1 MLNNFLGVIMYN
13 HLKFSHKKATQ
24 ILNYFAIKEG
34 GKINKMKALKLIFL
48 ADRYHLRKYG
58 RPITND
64 DYFAMQ
70 LGPVASGVK
79 DIAENSDFLDENVK
93 EYSSQFLELKN
104 RYDLISK
111 HPLEEDVFSAS
122 DLEVLSFIWDKFGY
136 LAVFELSHVTHQYP
150 EWKKHQ
156 ETLKTTSRVRMS
168 LEDFF
173 DDPTSNVEKC
183 YPLSKDEKLDRKNQ
197 LKELNYLESLWS

>member
-1 MLNNFLGVIMYN
+1 MDN

-34 GKINKMKALKLIFL
+34 GKINKMKALKLTFIV
-48 ADRYHLRKYG
+48 DRYHLRKYG
-58 RPITND
+58 RPVTND
-64 DYFAMQ
+64 EYFAMQ

-79 DIAENSDFLDENVK
+79 DIAENSDFLDQNVK
-93 EYSSQFLELKN
+93 KYSSQFLELQN

-111 HPLEEDVFSAS
+111 HPLDEDVFSIS
-122 DLEVLSFIWDKFGY
+122 ELEALSFAWDKFGSMTE
-136 LAVFELSHVTHQYP
+136 FELSQVTHQYP

-156 ETLKTTSRVRMS
+156 DTLKTTSRVRMS
-168 LEDFF
+168 LEDFL
-173 DDPTSNVEKC
+173 DDPSSNIEKC
-183 YPLSKDEKLDRKNQ
+183 YPLTKDEKMNRIDQ

>member
-1 MLNNFLGVIMYN
+1 MYN

-24 ILNYFAIKEG
+24 ILNYFAIEEG
-34 GKINKMKALKLIFL
+34 GKINKMKALKLTFL
-48 ADRYHLRKYG
+48 VDRYHLRKYG
-58 RPITND
+58 RPVTND
-64 DYFAMQ
+64 EYFAMQ

-104 RYDLISK
+104 RYDLISN
-111 HPLEEDVFSAS
+111 HPFEEDVFSVS
-122 DLEVLSFIWDKFGY
+122 DLEALSFIWDKFGS
-136 LAVFELSHVTHQYP
+136 LTEFELSYVTHQYP

-156 ETLKTTSRVRMS
+156 ETLKTTSRVRMN

-173 DDPTSNVEKC
+173 DDPTSNIEKC
-183 YPLSKDEKLDRKNQ
+183 YPLSKAEKLNRKDQ

>member
-1 MLNNFLGVIMYN
+1 MDN

-34 GKINKMKALKLIFL
+34 GKINKMKALKLTFL
-48 ADRYHLRKYG
+48 VDRYHLRKYG
-58 RPITND
+58 RPVTND
-64 DYFAMQ
+64 EYFAMQ

-111 HPLEEDVFSAS
+111 HLLEEDVFSTS
-122 DLEVLSFIWDKFGY
+122 DLEALSFIWDKFGSMTE
-136 LAVFELSHVTHQYP
+136 FELSHVTHQYP

-156 ETLKTTSRVRMS
+156 ETLKTTSRVRMN
-168 LEDFF
+168 LEDFL
-173 DDPTSNVEKC
+173 DDPTSNIEKC
-183 YPLSKDEKLDRKNQ
+183 YPLSKGEKLDRKDQ